1 MLNLTVPSPRRLR
14 PATLRTGSDHEPL
27 AVERRRDTRQPSP
40 LASNS
45 VAPRPSARPSVA
57 WMTSNATRVVTMT
70 DGRLARM
77 LSCCAARMSL
87 DLAEIVMAIQIDHAA
102 MTGVKI
108 S

>member
-1 MLNLTVPSPRRLR
+1 
-14 PATLRTGSDHEPL
+14 
-27 AVERRRDTRQPSP
+27 
-40 LASNS
+40 
-45 VAPRPSARPSVA
+45 
-57 WMTSNATRVVTMT
+57 MT

-102 MTGVKI
+102 MSGVKI